1 MLISSSPRPPLGS
14 NVKSHH
20 GRGELHMSYMVAQV
34 MSRVYIIIGTL
45 SLRVFL
51 LSMFELSTTFCR
63 ASCEAVIE
71 RYYRN
76 SAPPYVGF
84 NTESEARNSFNS
96 FQTLG
101 QLPKGIFFP
110 VSLRPINGLPVLQ
123 PQTPQRRNRP
133 PTSLSS
139 RTTVSPPPSLLPPS
153 SRLVASSGSH
163 IPIQRNM
170 VPASTQ
176 AYQPSHLV
184 VTSSLP
190 VSTQVNEDLSF
201 YVVIEGHAPGIYGS
215 QYALIV

>member
-1 MLISSSPRPPLGS
+1 MLISSSPRPPLSS

-20 GRGELHMSYMVAQV
+20 GRGKLHMSAQV
-34 MSRVYIIIGTL
+34 MSQVYIIIGML

-71 RYYRN
+71 HYYQN
-76 SAPPYVGF
+76 SAPPYIGF
-84 NTESEARNSFNS
+84 NTESEARNLFNS

-101 QLPKGIFFP
+101 QLPKGIFFL
-110 VSLRPINGLPVLQ
+110 VSINGLPVLQ
-123 PQTPQRRNRP
+123 PQTPQCRNRP

-139 RTTVSPPPSLLPPS
+139 HTTVSPPPSLLPPL

-163 IPIQRNM
+163 IPIQCNM

>member
-1 MLISSSPRPPLGS
+1 MFKLF
-14 NVKSHH
+14 
-20 GRGELHMSYMVAQV
+20 
-34 MSRVYIIIGTL
+34 TL
-45 SLRVFL
+45 
-51 LSMFELSTTFCR
+51 CR

-84 NTESEARNSFNS
+84 NTESEARISFES

-101 QLPKGIFFP
+101 QLPQGIFFP
-110 VSLRPINGLPVLQ
+110 ASLRQLNGQSVPQQ
-123 PQTPQRRNRP
+123 PRTPQRRNRL

-139 RTTVSPPPSLLPPS
+139 RTTVSPSPSTLPQS
-153 SRLVASSGSH
+153 SRLVASGTTAVESGSH

-176 AYQPSHLV
+176 ACQPSHLV

-190 VSTQVNEDLSF
+190 LLAHVNEDLSF

-215 QYALIV
+215 QYALII